1 MRNSLRFRLAAIGS
15 GLVAL
20 ALFVV
25 WIVLVDL
32 FSREIA
38 NQYARQLGAVID
50 TLAAS
55 LERGTQGWR
64 LANEPA
70 DPRFFVPGSGHYWQI
85 SAPGGQTLRSRS
97 LWDTT
102 LDPAAG
108 KSLQHEGLRELAGAN
123 HPGVI
128 ARTET
133 LSVGDGADAPRVS
146 VTAAAPIAEFRQSI
160 DAFSRRLGAMLAV
173 IGMALAAA
181 SALQVWFGLAPLA
194 ALRKELARVRS
205 GEAERMTDSGPA
217 ETRMLVGELNELLEQ
232 RDRSIDKAR
241 GRAADL
247 AHALKTPLTLLAQ
260 LADEPRSRGG
270 AQGMRQQIEAIR
282 ARIDRQLALARM
294 SANRA
299 AATDVRS
306 VVGKLKKVME
316 RIDPERPLAWATEL
330 PPGLRASAD
339 PVDFGEV
346 VGNVLDN
353 ARKWAKSRVRVRA
366 SRRSVNVIL
375 EVDDDGGGVPEAAH
389 GRILAR
395 GSRLDM
401 KAPGSGL
408 GLAIASEILE
418 AYGGAI
424 ELSKSP
430 LGGLQVRL
438 VWPAAK

>member
-15 GLVAL
+15 ALVAL

-25 WIVLVDL
+25 WIALVDL

-50 TLAAS
+50 TLAAN
-55 LERGTQGWR
+55 LERGAQGWR
-64 LANEPA
+64 LASEPA
-70 DPRFFVPGSGHYWQI
+70 DPRYFVPGSGHYWQV

-108 KSLQHEGLRELAGAN
+108 KSTQHASLRELEGAN

-128 ARTET
+128 ARTESLT
-133 LSVGDGADAPRVS
+133 VGDGADAPRVS

-181 SALQVWFGLAPLA
+181 SALQVWFGLAPLT

-205 GEAERMTDSGPA
+205 GEAERMIDSGPA
-217 ETRMLVGELNELLEQ
+217 ETRMLVSELNELLDH

-260 LADEPRSRGG
+260 LVDEPRSRGA

-316 RIDPERPLAWATEL
+316 RIDPERPLVWATEL
-330 PPGLRASAD
+330 PAGLRASAD
-339 PVDFGEV
+339 PVDFGEAA
-346 VGNVLDN
+346 GNVLDN

-366 SRRSVNVIL
+366 SLKMAEVIL
-375 EVDDDGGGVPEAAH
+375 EVDDDGAGVPESAH
-389 GRILAR
+389 GQILMR
-395 GSRLDM
+395 GGRLDTN
-401 KAPGSGL
+401 APGSGL
-408 GLAIASEILE
+408 GLSIAGEIIE
-418 AYGGAI
+418 AHGGRI
-424 ELSKSP
+424 EFEKSP
-430 LGGLQVRL
+430 LGGLKVRL
-438 VWPAAK
+438 AWPEAK